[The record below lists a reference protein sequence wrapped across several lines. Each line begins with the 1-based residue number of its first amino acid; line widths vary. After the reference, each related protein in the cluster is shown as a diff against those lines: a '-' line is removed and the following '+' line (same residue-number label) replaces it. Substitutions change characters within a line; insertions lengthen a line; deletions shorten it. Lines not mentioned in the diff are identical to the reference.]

1 MIANEAKDKR
11 RGWIGA
17 EALGERRR
25 SSRVLEKTRWQGLSK
40 KFRIALTPSNLI
52 RDAAEKIYLRACVRA
67 RERRPRKGLL
77 IERSTSGG

>member
-40 KFRIALTPSNLI
+40 KFRIAGVKNLHPPI
-52 RDAAEKIYLRACVRA
+52 
-67 RERRPRKGLL
+67 
-77 IERSTSGG
+77 